1 VHTIY
6 IFERRLKMDDYSN
19 GFLNGSKFACRMIFL
34 TAITYGAGYGVG
46 KLSGIISERQKCN
59 VKLELIERRYEED
72 KRVIDSFSDFL
83 DRVKEREAEA
93 EKCQNVK
100 EETTDE
106 T

>member
-1 VHTIY
+1 
-6 IFERRLKMDDYSN
+6 MDDYSN

-46 KLSGIISERQKCN
+46 KLSGVLSERRKCN
-59 VKLELIERRYEED
+59 AELELIESRYEAD
-72 KRVIDSFSDFL
+72 KRVIDSFRDFL
-83 DRVKEREAEA
+83 DKVKEKEAEA

-100 EETTDE
+100 EETADE

>member
-1 VHTIY
+1 
-6 IFERRLKMDDYSN
+6 MDDYSN

-46 KLSGIISERQKCN
+46 KLSGILSERQKCN
-59 VKLELIERRYEED
+59 AKLELVEKRYEAD
-72 KRVIDSFSDFL
+72 KCVIDSFRDFL
-83 DRVKEREAEA
+83 DKVKEA

>member
-1 VHTIY
+1 
-6 IFERRLKMDDYSN
+6 MDDYSN

-34 TAITYGAGYGVG
+34 TAITYGTGYGIG
-46 KLSGIISERQKCN
+46 KLSGILSERRRYNAQ
-59 VKLELIERRYEED
+59 LEVIESRYEED

-106 T
+106 A